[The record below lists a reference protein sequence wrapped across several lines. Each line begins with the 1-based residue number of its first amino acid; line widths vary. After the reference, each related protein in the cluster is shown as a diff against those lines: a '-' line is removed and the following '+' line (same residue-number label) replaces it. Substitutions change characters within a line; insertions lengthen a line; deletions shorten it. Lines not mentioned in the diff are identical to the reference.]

1 MTERHRSINVAFKLF
16 PNPLLNPQIHRNLH
30 QQFTVKTFHSKS
42 QQFPFPSLNT
52 LTGLDSCTN
61 RQKIQTQIH
70 RNFKPLPLIVAVV
83 DRPPA
88 EHHCPW
94 PGCISSALPAAR
106 RRRLRAPRGPAVTV
120 VTTRSATLL
129 TTRPRGPAAADP
141 RSPPSDGCGS
151 VLLTLAFPRTDA
163 AATTKATVADSGGE
177 RREAGGKSRKTER
190 EEGGWRWERQ
200 RKLVGWERRR
210 EVGRI
215 YISKINS

>member
-1 MTERHRSINVAFKLF
+1 MTERHHSINASS
-16 PNPLLNPQIHRNLH
+16 NYSQIHSLIHRS
-30 QQFTVKTFHSKS
+30 FHSKS

-88 EHHCPW
+88 EHHCPR

-106 RRRLRAPRGPAVTV
+106 RWRLRAPRGPAVTV
-120 VTTRSATLL
+120 VTTRSATLP

-151 VLLTLAFPRTDA
+151 VLLALAFPRTDA

-177 RREAGGKSRKTER
+177 RREAGGESWRNIEKDGER
-190 EEGGWRWERQ
+190 GGRLEVGEAE
-200 RKLVGWERRR
+200 KVGW
-210 EVGRI
+210 VGEAKRGG
-215 YISKINS
+215 